1 MSRSTLKLWVLTI
14 LFSLIVTACG
24 ESEQT
29 ESSES
34 ANRVIED
41 NSEGTSNVGDA
52 PTPYNSKAVDTNNI
66 PKKYLVRSGMI
77 EYQLSGVQTGT
88 RTLYWDDWGFRQAI
102 YEDSKTEVMG
112 LSQSSKSKSINVAE
126 KSYSI
131 DLTTNTGIEMPNPAD
146 KILESISD
154 EDAEEITDRM
164 MRSLDGKKIGTDT
177 VAGKMCDVWTVAIGE
192 TETCV
197 WQNIPL
203 RNTVSVAGMS
213 NVETAVTV
221 SADIEVDAAHF
232 EIPDGVT
239 MTKMEEAPGWPQ

>member
-1 MSRSTLKLWVLTI
+1 MSRTTLKPSMYFVL
-14 LFSLIVTACG
+14 LSLIVTACG

-29 ESSES
+29 DSSQS
-34 ANRVIED
+34 GSKVITED
-41 NSEGTSNVGDA
+41 TDVNDAHATYNSETVDA
-52 PTPYNSKAVDTNNI
+52 DNI

-102 YEDSKTEVMG
+102 YEDSKTEVLG
-112 LSQSSKSKSINVAE
+112 LSQSSKSKSINVGD

-146 KILESISD
+146 KILEGISD
-154 EDAEEITDRM
+154 EDAKEMTERM
-164 MRSLDGKKIGTDT
+164 MKSLGGRKIGKDT
-177 VAGKMCDVWTVAIGE
+177 VAGKTCDVWTVAIGE

-203 RNTVSVAGMS
+203 RNSVSVAGMS
-213 NVETAVTV
+213 NVETATTV
-221 SADIEVDAAHF
+221 SADIKVDPAHF

-239 MTKMEEAPGWPQ
+239 MTKMEESPGQPQ